1 MLAPIWDEAADKV
14 SKEFSDGKVVVGKVD
29 CDKHGKLL
37 GDWLIGLEDK
47 KTFFYIRVTVFYTIF
62 MMIFYR

>member
-14 SKEFSDGKVVVGKVD
+14 SKEFGEGKVVVGKVD

-37 GDWLIGLEDK
+37 VDRLLGLEDNK
-47 KTFFYIRVTVFYTIF
+47 HCLIVVSLILY
-62 MMIFYR
+62 ML

>member
-14 SKEFSDGKVVVGKVD
+14 SKEFGEGKVVVGKVD

-37 GDWLIGLEDK
+37 VNRLLGLEEN
-47 KTFFYIRVTVFYTIF
+47 IV
-62 MMIFYR
+62 